1 MRVIPATIRSVTQ
14 GTELLTKVREDFAIM
29 DRASTR
35 ALSLLKFHAS
45 AFKNYSDTLCDLR
58 EPSFQ
63 ASTGNPGE
71 LFIKLT
77 SIFFYALLNHGLLCE
92 YFCSTVISHTSQILN
107 NIFDRFD
114 NEILIFKTIRQT
126 NGNTDFFQVSAKLTW
141 WCSRWPLIFTTS
153 SSSPSTW
160 ATSAST
166 SDSWWGIEFFHFDVY
181 VNRFT

>member
-1 MRVIPATIRSVTQ
+1 MTWFVSLWLHV
-14 GTELLTKVREDFAIM
+14 
-29 DRASTR
+29 
-35 ALSLLKFHAS
+35 LSDIVVDSGEFWDVGVDAGCLKFMYTFHAWPLYVKIYNFRS
-45 AFKNYSDTLCDLR
+45 
-58 EPSFQ
+58 
-63 ASTGNPGE
+63 GNPGE

-160 ATSAST
+160 ATSAFT